1 MPAHERAPV
10 AGCRSCIDFAHW
22 ASVGHDRWTCMGGEK
37 TCDPQSCSATP
48 AYRRWHLS
56 EAFANSVAKLATGWR
71 TLSSGAYGFNYLHRA
86 STNYVGLGATVRE
99 ESGAYTTS
107 RPTATGSHCRVR
119 PDNGLA
125 IEPPPVD
132 AFWSLSAYD
141 VDTRELV
148 PNPIARY
155 VINGQMPGLRWQPDG
170 IVGCC
175 LGRTVSP
182 PRAFTIGYRYQLAVS
197 TWCCVAYP
205 AAQ

>member
-1 MPAHERAPV
+1 MRSAIASGHADALALIRGVREQRGE
-10 AGCRSCIDFAHW
+10 AG
-22 ASVGHDRWTCMGGEK
+22 
-37 TCDPQSCSATP
+37 P
-48 AYRRWHLS
+48 
-56 EAFANSVAKLATGWR
+56 TGWR

-99 ESGAYTTS
+99 ESGAYTTFVDGDGQPLS
-107 RPTATGSHCRVR
+107 GSAEYR
-119 PDNGLA
+119 LA
-125 IEPPPVD
+125 LAPPPVD

-170 IVGCC
+170 SLDVALAYREPASGFHNWLPIPA
-175 LGRTVSP
+175 GRFYLVL
-182 PRAFTIGYRYQLAVS
+182 RGD
-197 TWCCVAYP
+197 P